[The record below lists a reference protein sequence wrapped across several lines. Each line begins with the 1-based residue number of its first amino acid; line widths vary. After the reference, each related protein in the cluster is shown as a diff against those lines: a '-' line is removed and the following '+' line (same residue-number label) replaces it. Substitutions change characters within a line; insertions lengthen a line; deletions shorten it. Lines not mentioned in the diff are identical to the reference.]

1 MSIDSR
7 EDTVNSE
14 DRQDTPRPEEEVP
27 SGIARL
33 RREWQAWGLPQE
45 EPAPQEQQQEEAPV
59 VFSEVDGGAGI
70 GDYTL
75 EYETVV
81 ERLGLTADAVDRL
94 LMSGEL
100 DSILLQKPGE
110 QPRRMISE
118 ASFSRFQQD
127 SAMAPEALERAA
139 RAMADQTLVSAIEAL
154 RNEIEELKGS
164 QGRILQQMKD
174 LLLLE
179 IRNLKEQDRD
189 LTSFVYELA
198 EEIRSAINRKRR

>member
-1 MSIDSR
+1 MSINSR
-7 EDTVNSE
+7 EDTSDSE

-27 SGIARL
+27 SGIVRL
-33 RREWQAWGLPQE
+33 RREWQAWGLPE
-45 EPAPQEQQQEEAPV
+45 EPAPDEQQDQASPV

-81 ERLGLTADAVDRL
+81 ERLGLTAEAVDRL

-100 DSILLQKPGE
+100 DSILVQKPGE
-110 QPRRMISE
+110 EPRRMISE
-118 ASFSRFQQD
+118 ASFNRFQQD

-139 RAMADQTLVSAIEAL
+139 RAMADQTLVSAIESL
-154 RNEIEELKGS
+154 RSELEDLKSS

-174 LLLLE
+174 VLLLE

-198 EEIRSAINRKRR
+198 EEIRAAINRKRR